1 MGILPFLQYISQSLV
16 DVSARFYNPI
26 YADLLALILAITLL
40 TPVRAESVQPYSN
53 LVIIDTGFD
62 TAIPGIRDAT
72 ILEVCILDWSMCP
85 NGSNTQEGPTSA
97 TVSSTSS
104 ASSGIAHGTQMASIA
119 LDINPQQKL
128 ILIRL
133 VAYNARG
140 QRMTVF
146 DSTVV
151 QTFRWILKRRE
162 ELNIGAVA
170 MAQGHHGLLSY
181 KNYCPRNIELEKLIT
196 ELKLM
201 GVPVFFPTGNASDKL
216 RIDWPAC
223 IPAAIAVGAV
233 DTEGMIAKYSNYDR
247 NLVDFYAPGNAQATM
262 PGGAR
267 SSTSGTSVSTIVA
280 ATQWLLVSAENSS
293 LSYSQIAQLLRD
305 SGPIIFDD
313 KYRYG
318 RMIDLQS
325 ALTRLKSQ
333 G

>member
-1 MGILPFLQYISQSLV
+1 MSVASFNIWNMRI
-16 DVSARFYNPI
+16 
-26 YADLLALILAITLL
+26 LLALILSVTLFSQQS
-40 TPVRAESVQPYSN
+40 AESVQPQPN

-62 TAIPGIRDAT
+62 TSIPVIRDAT
-72 ILEVCILDWSMCP
+72 VLEVCILDWSMCP
-85 NGSNTQEGPTSA
+85 NGTSTQEGPGSA
-97 TVSSTSS
+97 TISSNSS
-104 ASSGIAHGTQMASIA
+104 LVSGIAHGTQMASIA
-119 LDINPQQKL
+119 IDINPQQKF

-146 DSTVV
+146 DSTVA
-151 QTFRWILKRRE
+151 QTFRWILKKRE

-170 MAQGHHGLLSY
+170 MAQGHHGLLSG
-181 KNYCPRNIELEKLIT
+181 KSYCPRSVELEKMIT
-196 ELKLM
+196 ELKLSN
-201 GVPVFFPTGNASDKL
+201 VPVFFPAGNASDKS

-223 IPAAIAVGAV
+223 IPAAVAIGAV

-247 NLVDFYAPGNAQATM
+247 NLVDFYAPGNAQVLM

-280 ATQWLLVSAENSS
+280 ASQWLLVATENPS
-293 LSYSQIAQLLRD
+293 LSYSQISQVLRD

-325 ALTRLKSQ
+325 ALTRLKS
-333 G
+333 

>member
-1 MGILPFLQYISQSLV
+1 MRI
-16 DVSARFYNPI
+16 
-26 YADLLALILAITLL
+26 LLALVMATTLL
-40 TPVRAESVQPYSN
+40 SQNAEASDEPQSN

-62 TAIPGIRDAT
+62 TSIPVIRDAT
-72 ILEVCILDWSMCP
+72 VLEVCILDWSMCP
-85 NGSNTQEGPTSA
+85 NGSSMQEGSGSA

-119 LDINPQQKL
+119 LDINPHQKL

-162 ELNIGAVA
+162 ELKIGAVA
-170 MAQGHHGLLSY
+170 MAQGHHALLSS

-201 GVPVFFPTGNASDKL
+201 GVPVFFPTGNASDKS

-223 IPAAIAVGAV
+223 IPAAVAVGAV

-247 NLVDFYAPGNAQATM
+247 NLVDFYAPGNAQATL

-280 ATQWLLVSAENSS
+280 AIQWLLVSAENSR
-293 LSYSQIAQLLRD
+293 LSYGQIAQVLRD

-325 ALTRLKSQ
+325 AFARLKS
-333 G
+333 

>member
-1 MGILPFLQYISQSLV
+1 MRI
-16 DVSARFYNPI
+16 
-26 YADLLALILAITLL
+26 LLALIMAVTLASQS
-40 TPVRAESVQPYSN
+40 AEASDQPKTS

-62 TAIPGIRDAT
+62 TSIPVIGDAT
-72 ILEVCILDWSMCP
+72 IFEACILDWSMCP
-85 NGSNTQEGPTSA
+85 NGTSMQEGAGAA
-97 TVSSTSS
+97 TIRSTSTI
-104 ASSGIAHGTQMASIA
+104 SSGIAHGTQMASIA
-119 LDINPQQKL
+119 VDINPQQKL

-133 VAYNARG
+133 IAYNARG

-146 DSTVV
+146 DSSVGQV
-151 QTFRWILKRRE
+151 FRWIVKRRE
-162 ELNIGAVA
+162 ELHIGAVA
-170 MAQGHHGLLSY
+170 MAQGHHGLLAGKS
-181 KNYCPRNIELEKLIT
+181 YCPRSADLEKSIT

-201 GVPVFFPTGNASDKL
+201 GVPVFFPAGNASDKA

-223 IPAAIAVGAV
+223 IPAAVAIGAA

-247 NLVDFYAPGNAQATM
+247 NLVDFYAPGNAQVLM

-280 ATQWLLVSAENSS
+280 ASQWLLVATENPS
-293 LSYSQIAQLLRD
+293 LSYSQIAQVLRD

-325 ALTRLKSQ
+325 ALARLKS
-333 G
+333 

>member
-1 MGILPFLQYISQSLV
+1 MSVAIFSISGMRKLLVLIMATTLLSQHAEASVEPQSSLV
-16 DVSARFYNPI
+16 V
-26 YADLLALILAITLL
+26 
-40 TPVRAESVQPYSN
+40 
-53 LVIIDTGFD
+53 IDTGFD
-62 TAIPGIRDAT
+62 TSIPVIRDAT
-72 ILEVCILDWSMCP
+72 SLEVCILDWSMCP
-85 NGSNTQEGPTSA
+85 NGSNFQEGPGSA

-104 ASSGIAHGTQMASIA
+104 TSIGIAHGTQMASIA
-119 LDINPQQKL
+119 LDLNPHQKL
-128 ILIRL
+128 ILIRF

-151 QTFRWILKRRE
+151 QAFRWIYKNRE
-162 ELNIGAVA
+162 DLNIRAVA
-170 MAQGHHGLLSY
+170 MAQGHHSLLSV
-181 KNYCPRNIELEKLIT
+181 KNYCPRNIELERLIT

-201 GVPVFFPTGNASDKL
+201 GVPVFFPTGNASDKS

-223 IPAAIAVGAV
+223 IPASIAVGAV

-247 NLVDFYAPGNAQATM
+247 NLVDFYATGNAQAMM
-262 PGGAR
+262 PGGTR
-267 SSTSGTSVSTIVA
+267 SSASGTSVSTIFA
-280 ATQWLLVSAENSS
+280 AVQWLLLAAEKPS
-293 LSYSQIAQLLRD
+293 LSYRQITQLLRD

-325 ALTRLKSQ
+325 ALKRLKSY

>member
-1 MGILPFLQYISQSLV
+1 MSVASFNIWNMRI
-16 DVSARFYNPI
+16 
-26 YADLLALILAITLL
+26 LLALILAVTLFSQQS
-40 TPVRAESVQPYSN
+40 AESVQPQPN

-62 TAIPGIRDAT
+62 TSIPVIRDAT
-72 ILEVCILDWSMCP
+72 VLEVCILDWSMCP
-85 NGSNTQEGPTSA
+85 NGTSTQEGPGSA
-97 TVSSTSS
+97 TISSNSS
-104 ASSGIAHGTQMASIA
+104 LVSGIAHGTQMASIA
-119 LDINPQQKL
+119 IDINPQQKF

-146 DSTVV
+146 DSTAA
-151 QTFRWILKRRE
+151 QTFRWILKKRE

-170 MAQGHHGLLSY
+170 MAQGHHGLLSG
-181 KNYCPRNIELEKLIT
+181 KSYCPRSVELEKMIT
-196 ELKLM
+196 ELKLSN
-201 GVPVFFPTGNASDKL
+201 VPVFFPAGNASDKS

-223 IPAAIAVGAV
+223 IPAAVAIGAV

-247 NLVDFYAPGNAQATM
+247 NLVDFYAPGNAQVLM

-280 ATQWLLVSAENSS
+280 ASQWLLVATENPS
-293 LSYSQIAQLLRD
+293 LSYSQISQVLRD

-325 ALTRLKSQ
+325 ALTRLKS
-333 G
+333 

>member
-1 MGILPFLQYISQSLV
+1 MRI
-16 DVSARFYNPI
+16 
-26 YADLLALILAITLL
+26 LLALIMATTLL
-40 TPVRAESVQPYSN
+40 SQNAEASDEPQSN

-62 TAIPGIRDAT
+62 TSIPVIRDAT
-72 ILEVCILDWSMCP
+72 VLEVCILDWSMCP
-85 NGSNTQEGPTSA
+85 NGSSMQEGSGSA

-119 LDINPQQKL
+119 LDINPHQKL

-162 ELNIGAVA
+162 ELKIGAVA
-170 MAQGHHGLLSY
+170 MAQGHHALLSS

-201 GVPVFFPTGNASDKL
+201 GVPVFFPTGNASDKS

-223 IPAAIAVGAV
+223 IPAAVAVGAV

-247 NLVDFYAPGNAQATM
+247 NLVDFYAPGNAQATL

-280 ATQWLLVSAENSS
+280 AIQWLLVSAENSR
-293 LSYSQIAQLLRD
+293 LSYGQIAQVLRD

-325 ALTRLKSQ
+325 AFARLKS
-333 G
+333 

>member
-1 MGILPFLQYISQSLV
+1 MRILLV
-16 DVSARFYNPI
+16 LVV
-26 YADLLALILAITLL
+26 AITLL
-40 TPVRAESVQPYSN
+40 SQNAEASNEPQPT

-62 TAIPGIRDAT
+62 TSIPVMRDASV
-72 ILEVCILDWSMCP
+72 LEVCILDWSMCP
-85 NGSNTQEGPTSA
+85 NGNSFQEGLGSA
-97 TVSSTSS
+97 TVSGTSS
-104 ASSGIAHGTQMASIA
+104 ALNGIAHGTQMASIA

-133 VAYNARG
+133 IAYNARG

-151 QTFRWILKRRE
+151 QTFRWILKKRE
-162 ELNIGAVA
+162 DVNIGAVA
-170 MAQGHHGLLSY
+170 MAQGHHGLLAG

-201 GVPVFFPTGNASDKL
+201 DVPVFFPAGNSSDKA

-223 IPAAIAVGAV
+223 IPAAVAVGAV

-247 NLVDFYAPGNAQATM
+247 TLVDFYAPGNAQVLM

-280 ATQWLLVSAENSS
+280 ASQWLLVATENPS
-293 LSYSQIAQLLRD
+293 LSYSQIAQALRD

-318 RMIDLQS
+318 RMIDLQA
-325 ALTRLKSQ
+325 ALKRLKRS

>member
-1 MGILPFLQYISQSLV
+1 MRI
-16 DVSARFYNPI
+16 
-26 YADLLALILAITLL
+26 LLALIMATTLL
-40 TPVRAESVQPYSN
+40 SQNAEASDEPQSN

-62 TAIPGIRDAT
+62 TSIPVIRDAT
-72 ILEVCILDWSMCP
+72 VLEVCILDWSMCP
-85 NGSNTQEGPTSA
+85 NGLSMQEGSGSA

-119 LDINPQQKL
+119 LDINPHQKL

-162 ELNIGAVA
+162 ELKIGAVA
-170 MAQGHHGLLSY
+170 MAQGHHALLSS

-201 GVPVFFPTGNASDKL
+201 GVPVFFPTGNASDKS

-223 IPAAIAVGAV
+223 IPAAVAVGAV

-247 NLVDFYAPGNAQATM
+247 NLVDFYAPGNAQATL

-280 ATQWLLVSAENSS
+280 AIQWLLVSAENSR
-293 LSYSQIAQLLRD
+293 LSYGQIAQVLRD

-325 ALTRLKSQ
+325 ALARLKS
-333 G
+333 